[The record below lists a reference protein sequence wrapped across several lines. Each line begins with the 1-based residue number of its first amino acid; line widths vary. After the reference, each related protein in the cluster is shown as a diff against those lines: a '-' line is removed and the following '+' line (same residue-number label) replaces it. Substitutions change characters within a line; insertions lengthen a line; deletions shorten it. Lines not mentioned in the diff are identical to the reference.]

1 MKTLELGDVVDT
13 SSKKVGRRFIKFG
26 LAACLATT
34 SLTGV
39 SISTAL
45 ADEINSTSRISS
57 VMVFPRGA
65 QVTRVINVDLPAGEH
80 QLMVKDLP
88 ADLQA
93 QSLRIEGAGVA
104 PIIIGSVDQKLV
116 TEALNST
123 TDNSAR
129 ELLKQQLQTLLDERE
144 LTNSII
150 QAAELQKKL
159 LNEMALLPSRPIG
172 RNEQGGTDVVTQYSN
187 LYNLMGDK
195 FLETQAKAL
204 KAKVQ
209 LRDLDKRIK
218 NLRAQ
223 LAEKPN
229 KRQRRTHL
237 TVNVETDKPGKARFV
252 VHYQIRGASWSPL
265 YDARLQ
271 TGDDKQKASLNLV
284 RRAVI
289 RQSTSEDW
297 TNVKLR
303 LSTTNPTG
311 RTKAPDL
318 FAWLIDYKSKP
329 KVGGIIQPMAM
340 EQMQDGYADQKRY
353 RMKKS
358 LSRSPAQLTM
368 AKPAKPR
375 RAVVNSG
382 QFQMTFDVANK
393 TTIKRDGSAKKVF
406 LDALSLTPDVQL
418 IAVPKK
424 MQKAFLHASIV
435 NKTGNAL
442 IPGSVSLFRDGVYV
456 GQSRLGLVEPD
467 QKLDIG
473 FGVDSKVNVKWV
485 RQDRVKG
492 KTGLLTTS
500 NSDVR
505 KYKVT
510 LLSGHRTPMKVTVLD
525 QMPYSEKET
534 LQVSLLKA
542 SPKPTRTNVDDKR
555 GVMAWDLTLAPQK
568 AHVIEFGYQVVWP
581 KDKSIT
587 LR

>member
-1 MKTLELGDVVDT
+1 MKKIELGDGKVFASKQMRRGVV
-13 SSKKVGRRFIKFG
+13 KIGV
-26 LAACLATT
+26 AAFLATT
-34 SLTGV
+34 SLTAA
-39 SISTAL
+39 SISTAF
-45 ADEINSTSRISS
+45 ADEINSQSRISS
-57 VMVFPRGA
+57 VMVFPNGA
-65 QVTRVINVDLPAGEH
+65 QVTRVINVDLPAGKH
-80 QLMVKDLP
+80 QLLVKDLP
-88 ADLQA
+88 SDLQSR
-93 QSLRIEGAGVA
+93 SLRIEGAGA
-104 PIIIGSVDQKLV
+104 SAIEIGSVDQKVV
-116 TEALNST
+116 TEALNSSA
-123 TDNSAR
+123 DNSAR
-129 ELLKQQLQTLLDERE
+129 ELLMQQLQTLIDEKE

-159 LNEMALLPSRPIG
+159 LNEMALLPSRPI
-172 RNEQGGTDVVTQYSN
+172 RNDQGNTDVVTQYSN

-218 NLRAQ
+218 NIRAQ

-229 KRQRRTHL
+229 KRKRRTHL
-237 TVNVETDKPGKARFV
+237 TVNVETEKAGKARFV
-252 VHYQIRGASWSPL
+252 VHYQIRGASWAPL

-271 TGDDKQKASLNLV
+271 TADGDKTAKLDLV

-289 RQSTSEDW
+289 RQTTSEDW

-318 FAWLIDYKSKP
+318 FAWLIDFKKKREP
-329 KVGGIIQPMAM
+329 IAVPMAM
-340 EQMQDGYADQKRY
+340 QEMDQSYSDKRRY
-353 RMKKS
+353 KAKKS
-358 LSRSPAQLTM
+358 LSLSSGILGTQA
-368 AKPAKPR
+368 PAKPR
-375 RAVVNSG
+375 MAKVNSG

-393 TTIKRDGSAKKVF
+393 TTIKRDGTHKKVF
-406 LDALSLTPDVQL
+406 LDALSLTPEVKL

-424 MQKAFLHASIV
+424 MQKAFLHASFV

-500 NSDVR
+500 NSDVSR
-505 KYKVT
+505 YKVT
-510 LLSGHRTPMKVTVLD
+510 LVSGHKTPMKMTVLD
-525 QMPYSEKET
+525 QIPYSEKET
-534 LQVSLLKA
+534 LQVSLLTV
-542 SPKPTRTNVDDKR
+542 SPKPTRSNVDDKR
-555 GVMAWDLTLAPQK
+555 GVMAWDVILKPQK
-568 AHVIEFGYQVVWP
+568 AKVIEFGYQVVWP
-581 KDKSIT
+581 KDKAIT

>member
-1 MKTLELGDVVDT
+1 MKKLVLGA
-13 SSKKVGRRFIKFG
+13 FM
-26 LAACLATT
+26 LTT
-34 SLTGV
+34 SLTGLGV
-39 SISTAL
+39 SAAL
-45 ADEINSTSRISS
+45 ADEINGQSRISS
-57 VMVFPRGA
+57 VMVFPNGA
-65 QVTRVINVDLPAGEH
+65 QVTRVISVDLPAGKH
-80 QLMVKDLP
+80 QLSVKDLP
-88 ADLQA
+88 SDLQA
-93 QSLRIEGAGVA
+93 RSLRIEGAGDG
-104 PIIIGSVDQKLV
+104 PIEIGSVDQRVV
-116 TEALNST
+116 TEALNSA

-129 ELLKQQLQTLLDERE
+129 ELLMQQLQTLLDEKE

-172 RNEQGGTDVVTQYSN
+172 RNDQGGTDVVTQYSN

-218 NLRAQ
+218 NIRAQ
-223 LAEKPN
+223 IAERPN
-229 KRQRRTHL
+229 KRKRRTHL
-237 TVNVETDKPGKARFV
+237 TVNVEAEKPGKARFV
-252 VHYQIRGASWSPL
+252 VHYQIRGASWAPL

-271 TGDDKQKASLNLV
+271 TADGKAKANLNLV

-289 RQSTSEDW
+289 RQTTSEDW

-318 FAWLIDYKSKP
+318 FAWLIDYKKKRRP
-329 KVGGIIQPMAM
+329 VPVPMAM
-340 EQMQDGYADQKRY
+340 QEMDQAVQNRSRAK
-353 RMKKS
+353 MKINSRGAGKLGMKS
-358 LSRSPAQLTM
+358 L
-368 AKPAKPR
+368 AKPR
-375 RAVVNSG
+375 MTKVNSG

-393 TTIKRDGSAKKVF
+393 TTIKRDGTRKKVF

-418 IAVPKK
+418 FAVPKK
-424 MQKAFLHASIV
+424 MQKAFLHASFV

-442 IPGSVSLFRDGVYV
+442 IPGPVSLFRDGVYV

-485 RQDRVKG
+485 RQNRVKG

-510 LLSGHRTPMKVTVLD
+510 IVSGHNTPMKMTVLD

-534 LQVSLLKA
+534 LQVSLLTA
-542 SPKPTRTNVDDKR
+542 NPKPTRTNVDDKR
-555 GVMAWDLTLAPQK
+555 GVMAWDVTLAPQK
-568 AHVIEFGYQVVWP
+568 AKVIEFGYQVVWP
-581 KDKSIT
+581 KDKTIT

>member
-1 MKTLELGDVVDT
+1 MNILELGDTVDVCAT
-13 SSKKVGRRFIKFG
+13 RVGRKFIKFG

-39 SISTAL
+39 SISSAL

-93 QSLRIEGAGVA
+93 QSLRIEGAGIA
-104 PIIIGSVDQKLV
+104 PIIIGAVDQKLV
-116 TEALNST
+116 TEALSST
-123 TDNSAR
+123 TDSSAR
-129 ELLKQQLQTLLDERE
+129 ELLMQQLQTLLDERE

-159 LNEMALLPSRPIG
+159 LNEMALLPSRPIRHDSQSG
-172 RNEQGGTDVVTQYSN
+172 ADVVTQYSN

-237 TVNVETDKPGKARFV
+237 TVHVETEKAGKARFV

-271 TGDDKQKASLNLV
+271 TADGKQTANLKLV

-289 RQSTSEDW
+289 RQTTSEDW
-297 TNVKLR
+297 SNVKLR

-311 RTKAPDL
+311 RTKAPEL
-318 FAWLIDYKSKP
+318 FAWLIDYKKKRRP
-329 KVGGIIQPMAM
+329 VPVPM
-340 EQMQDGYADQKRY
+340 EMQEMDQSYSDKRRY
-353 RMKKS
+353 KAKKS
-358 LSRSPAQLTM
+358 LSRSSGILGMQA
-368 AKPAKPR
+368 PAKPR
-375 RAVVNSG
+375 MAKVNSG

-393 TTIKRDGSAKKVF
+393 TTIKRDGTRKKVF
-406 LDALSLTPDVQL
+406 LDALSLTPEVKL

-424 MQKAFLHASIV
+424 MQKAFLHASFV

-467 QKLDIG
+467 QKLDMG

-510 LLSGHRTPMKVTVLD
+510 VVSGHKSPMKVTVLD

>member
-1 MKTLELGDVVDT
+1 MKKLVLGAFML
-13 SSKKVGRRFIKFG
+13 S
-26 LAACLATT
+26 T
-34 SLTGV
+34 SLTGLGV
-39 SISTAL
+39 SAAL
-45 ADEINSTSRISS
+45 ADEINGQSRISS
-57 VMVFPRGA
+57 VMVFPNGA
-65 QVTRVINVDLPAGEH
+65 QVTRVISVDLPAGKH
-80 QLMVKDLP
+80 QLSVKDLP
-88 ADLQA
+88 SDLQA
-93 QSLRIEGAGVA
+93 RSLRIEGAGDG
-104 PIIIGSVDQKLV
+104 PIEIGSVDQRVV
-116 TEALNST
+116 TEALNSA

-129 ELLKQQLQTLLDERE
+129 ELLMQQLQTLLDEKE

-172 RNEQGGTDVVTQYSN
+172 RNDQGGTDVVTQYSN

-218 NLRAQ
+218 NIRAQ
-223 LAEKPN
+223 LAERPN
-229 KRQRRTHL
+229 KRKRRTHL
-237 TVNVETDKPGKARFV
+237 TVNVEAEKPGKARFV
-252 VHYQIRGASWSPL
+252 VHYQIRGASWAPL
-265 YDARLQ
+265 YDARLK
-271 TGDDKQKASLNLV
+271 TADGKTKANLNLV

-289 RQSTSEDW
+289 RQTTSEDW

-318 FAWLIDYKSKP
+318 FAWLIDYKKKRRP
-329 KVGGIIQPMAM
+329 VPLAQPMAM
-340 EQMQDGYADQKRY
+340 QEVDQAAKIDRRQY
-353 RMKKS
+353 KAKKS
-358 LSRSPAQLTM
+358 LSRSSGLMNMKA
-368 AKPAKPR
+368 PAKPR
-375 RAVVNSG
+375 MAKVNSG

-393 TTIKRDGSAKKVF
+393 TTIKRDGTRKKVF

-418 IAVPKK
+418 FAVPKK
-424 MQKAFLHASIV
+424 MQKAFLHASFV

-442 IPGSVSLFRDGVYV
+442 IPGPVSLFRDGVYV
-456 GQSRLGLVEPD
+456 GQSRLALVEPD

-485 RQDRVKG
+485 RQNRVKG

-510 LLSGHRTPMKVTVLD
+510 LVSGHKTPMKMTVLD

-534 LQVSLLKA
+534 LQVSLLTA

-555 GVMAWDLTLAPQK
+555 GVMAWDVTLAPQK
-568 AHVIEFGYQVVWP
+568 AKVIEFGYQVVWP
-581 KDKSIT
+581 KDKAIT

>member
-1 MKTLELGDVVDT
+1 MKKLVLGA
-13 SSKKVGRRFIKFG
+13 FM
-26 LAACLATT
+26 LTT
-34 SLTGV
+34 SLTGLGV
-39 SISTAL
+39 NAAL
-45 ADEINSTSRISS
+45 ADEINGQSRISS
-57 VMVFPRGA
+57 VMVFPNGA
-65 QVTRVINVDLPAGEH
+65 QVTRVISVDLPAGKH
-80 QLMVKDLP
+80 QLSVKDLP
-88 ADLQA
+88 SDLQA
-93 QSLRIEGAGVA
+93 RSLRIEGAGDG
-104 PIIIGSVDQKLV
+104 PIEIGSVDQRVV
-116 TEALNST
+116 TEALNSA

-129 ELLKQQLQTLLDERE
+129 ELLMQQLQTLRDERE

-218 NLRAQ
+218 NIRAQ
-223 LAEKPN
+223 IAERPN
-229 KRQRRTHL
+229 KRKRRTHL
-237 TVNVETDKPGKARFV
+237 TVNVEAEKPGKARFV
-252 VHYQIRGASWSPL
+252 VHYQIRGASWAPL

-271 TGDDKQKASLNLV
+271 TADGKTKANLNLV

-289 RQSTSEDW
+289 RQTTSEDW

-318 FAWLIDYKSKP
+318 FAWLIDFKKKRRP
-329 KVGGIIQPMAM
+329 VPVPMAM
-340 EQMQDGYADQKRY
+340 QEMDQSYGGQKKHRGKINM
-353 RMKKS
+353 RHDRQTGLLNMK
-358 LSRSPAQLTM
+358 A
-368 AKPAKPR
+368 PAKPR
-375 RAVVNSG
+375 MAKVNSG

-393 TTIKRDGSAKKVF
+393 TTIKRDGTRKKVF

-418 IAVPKK
+418 FAVPKRT
-424 MQKAFLHASIV
+424 QKAFLHASFV

-442 IPGSVSLFRDGVYV
+442 IPGPVSLFRDGVYV
-456 GQSRLGLVEPD
+456 GQSRLALVEPD

-485 RQDRVKG
+485 RQNRVKG

-510 LLSGHRTPMKVTVLD
+510 LVSGHKTPMKMTVLD

-534 LQVSLLKA
+534 LQVSLLTA

-555 GVMAWDLTLAPQK
+555 GVMAWDVTLAPQK
-568 AHVIEFGYQVVWP
+568 AKVIEFGYQVVWP
-581 KDKSIT
+581 KDKAIT

>member
-1 MKTLELGDVVDT
+1 MKKIELGDGNLFASKQLKRGVV
-13 SSKKVGRRFIKFG
+13 KFG
-26 LAACLATT
+26 LAASLATST
-34 SLTGV
+34 LTAA
-39 SISTAL
+39 SISTAF
-45 ADEINSTSRISS
+45 ADEISSKSRISS
-57 VMVFPRGA
+57 VMVFPNGA
-65 QVTRVINVDLPAGEH
+65 QITRVINVDLPAGKH
-80 QLMVKDLP
+80 QLFVKDLP
-88 ADLQA
+88 SDLQA
-93 QSLRIEGAGVA
+93 RSLRIEGAGA
-104 PIIIGSVDQKLV
+104 GPIEIGSVDQRVV
-116 TEALNST
+116 TEALNSSA
-123 TDNSAR
+123 DNSAR
-129 ELLKQQLQTLLDERE
+129 ELLMQQLQTLLDEKE

-159 LNEMALLPSRPIG
+159 LNEMALLPSRPI
-172 RNEQGGTDVVTQYSN
+172 RNEQGSTDVVTQYSN

-218 NLRAQ
+218 NIRAQ

-229 KRQRRTHL
+229 KRKRRTHL
-237 TVNVETDKPGKARFV
+237 TVNVEAEKAGKARFV
-252 VHYQIRGASWSPL
+252 VHYQIRGASWAPL
-265 YDARLQ
+265 YDARLA
-271 TGDDKQKASLNLV
+271 TADGDKKAKLDLV

-289 RQSTSEDW
+289 RQTTSEDW

-318 FAWLIDYKSKP
+318 FAWLIDYKKKRRP
-329 KVGGIIQPMAM
+329 VPVPMAM
-340 EQMQDGYADQKRY
+340 QEMDQNYSDNRRLKA
-353 RMKKS
+353 KKS
-358 LSRSPAQLTM
+358 ISRSSGILGMQA
-368 AKPAKPR
+368 PAKPR
-375 RAVVNSG
+375 MAKVNSG

-393 TTIKRDGSAKKVF
+393 TTIKRDGTRKKVF
-406 LDALSLTPDVQL
+406 LDALSLTPEVKL

-505 KYKVT
+505 RYKVT
-510 LLSGHRTPMKVTVLD
+510 L
-525 QMPYSEKET
+525 
-534 LQVSLLKA
+534 VSL
-542 SPKPTRTNVDDKR
+542 S
-555 GVMAWDLTLAPQK
+555 
-568 AHVIEFGYQVVWP
+568 
-581 KDKSIT
+581 
-587 LR
+587 

>member
-1 MKTLELGDVVDT
+1 MNILELGDTVDVCAT
-13 SSKKVGRRFIKFG
+13 RVGRKFIKFG

-39 SISTAL
+39 SISSAL

-93 QSLRIEGAGVA
+93 QSLRIEGAGIA
-104 PIIIGSVDQKLV
+104 PIIIGAVDQKLV
-116 TEALNST
+116 TEALSST
-123 TDNSAR
+123 TDSSAR
-129 ELLKQQLQTLLDERE
+129 ELLMQQLQTLLDERE

-159 LNEMALLPSRPIG
+159 LNEMALLPSRPIRHDSQSG
-172 RNEQGGTDVVTQYSN
+172 ADVVTQYSN

-237 TVNVETDKPGKARFV
+237 TVHVETEKAGKARFV

-271 TGDDKQKASLNLV
+271 TADGKQTANLKLV

-289 RQSTSEDW
+289 RQTTSEDW
-297 TNVKLR
+297 SNVKLR

-329 KVGGIIQPMAM
+329 IVSGVLEPMAM
-340 EQMQDGYADQKRY
+340 EEMHDGYADRKRY
-353 RMKKS
+353 KMKKS
-358 LSRSPAQLTM
+358 LSRSPGQVAL
-368 AKPAKPR
+368 AKPAKLR
-375 RAVVNSG
+375 HAKVNSG

-424 MQKAFLHASIV
+424 MQKAFLHASFV

-467 QKLDIG
+467 QKLDMG

-510 LLSGHRTPMKVTVLD
+510 VVSGHKSPMKVTVLD

-534 LQVSLLKA
+534 LEVSLLKA

-555 GVMAWDLTLAPQK
+555 GVMAWDFTLEPQK
-568 AHVIEFGYQVVWP
+568 SKVIEFGYQVVWP

-587 LR
+587 PR